1 MQMCHSGVDIFVIS
15 RLRISKRQLS
25 HIDSSCSAIKKWWAS
40 LMPRAFDVNMILYLS
55 QDDKLSSCGLWMFQ
69 ISTMANFKRI
79 FWTFEAFLLVHAIMT
94 KLVHMWSKLTI
105 LPWVSRFFNFSHDNT
120 PTLMVFREIS
130 FWNEMFLCSLTTEM
144 FTVAVS

>member
-1 MQMCHSGVDIFVIS
+1 MQMCHSGVDIFAIS
-15 RLRISKRQLS
+15 LLRISNINCRISIVPVPRSRSGERPLCRELLMLIWFCTF
-25 HIDSSCSAIKKWWAS
+25 HRTISC
-40 LMPRAFDVNMILYLS
+40 LHVDFECF
-55 QDDKLSSCGLWMFQ
+55 KLAPWPTL
-69 ISTMANFKRI
+69 NRI